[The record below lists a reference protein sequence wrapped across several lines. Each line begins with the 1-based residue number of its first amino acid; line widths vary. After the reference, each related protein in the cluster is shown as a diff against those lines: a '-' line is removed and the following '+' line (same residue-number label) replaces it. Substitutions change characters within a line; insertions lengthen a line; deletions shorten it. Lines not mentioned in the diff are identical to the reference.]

1 MKLTKEQA
9 NNLLTEIKEV
19 LAKGIDYS
27 NFVIVR
33 KKDGLHLASVAKTEI
48 ILDVNATVSL
58 ISTVHAAKD
67 SRRLTLFT
75 QEFPNILINYLTS
88 NKPTEEKKLT
98 MICESIVNLAKKIDE
113 HLGIMYTY
121 DISPVIA
128 DTVEH
133 TDKAKEILN
142 RTYDYSFGQNNAF
155 YPDNYEYITKL
166 VRDYYP
172 KYETLEAIERTL
184 GISHII
190 SKLLNENKLTV
201 ESLETYFKEL
211 PLSRYVEVLPIAK
224 NVFLNTERLLTVI
237 YSIRTSLE
245 KVAQFRVL
253 YEHHRKAI
261 DDTI

>member
-27 NFVIVR
+27 NFVIVQ
-33 KKDGLHLASVAKTEI
+33 KKDGLHLVSDAKTEI
-48 ILDVNATVSL
+48 LLDVNATVSL
-58 ISTVHAAKD
+58 ISTVQAAKE
-67 SRRLTLFT
+67 SRRLTLYT
-75 QEFPNILINYLTS
+75 QEFPNILINYLTN
-88 NKPTEEKKLT
+88 NKPTEDKQLT
-98 MICESIVNLAKKIDE
+98 MICESIVNLANKIDE

-121 DISPVIA
+121 DISSVIA

-155 YPDNYEYITKL
+155 YPDRYEYVTKL
-166 VRDYYP
+166 VRNHYP
-172 KYETLEAIERTL
+172 KYETLAGIEKTI
-184 GISHII
+184 GIGHIV
-190 SKLLNENKLTV
+190 STLLNENKLTV
-201 ESLETYFKEL
+201 ESLETYFREL
-211 PLSRYVEVLPIAK
+211 PASRDGDVLTIAK
-224 NVFLNTERLLTVI
+224 NVFVSTERLLTVI

-261 DDTI
+261 DDII